1 MPEYVRRRAGIVKC
15 DLQQRQPG
23 PCLNCHKIKVPCQKR
38 RGLRKEGQQS
48 AANSTPVLRVPAEL
62 PTVSESEAVQHQTE
76 SPDKFVGYLAKES
89 FLSNTCDQD
98 INEVEAA
105 ISQEP
110 DPLTLNSALTLAPEP
125 MFNAFIDAYFIN
137 FFPLVPVVDR
147 SDIMVPCDSPLL
159 IQCLCMLGSHY
170 RYPRLSFVPT
180 AESFYSKAKT
190 LVNNNYEKDSL
201 TTLKGL
207 SLIACRSA
215 DSPTN
220 VSLDSPWHWLG
231 VATRFAFN
239 MGLHREMTYQ
249 GKPAAGMSRR
259 IWWNLFNQDKLQS
272 LCYGRPPAI
281 RLHEIDVSLPT
292 LQDFS
297 VPHPD
302 NEAFLQ
308 RTKICIILGKISDAQ
323 YGRHQPSIR
332 EETTNIDEY
341 LKQWVDELPQ
351 DLRLYESDA
360 QTRAPYR
367 RAASELHIMYFTC
380 IILSYRLT
388 ESARLGSVS
397 LKVSI
402 VAASC
407 MLQLFKEIYYRNEI
421 AFLLSI
427 NNWYCMVASVPLIHA
442 ILEFPEDAALYREEL
457 NMLRLV
463 LHEMTHTSPS
473 TKFIINNIDRVQR
486 SVLATPSEELNSRPS
501 LALTNAAFPET
512 RDAIFWTRFR
522 PVESWLLFPFPSS
535 ISPSMYLLQSV
546 AQISKETACVEVAV
560 DSLPGEEQRAG
571 EEADYTDFPFNFDF
585 GNVQM
590 DDFLLAASD
599 VDIPAFEQSL
609 LP

>member
-1 MPEYVRRRAGIVKC
+1 MCEGVQVWCVFNVMHAR
-15 DLQQRQPG
+15 
-23 PCLNCHKIKVPCQKR
+23 KR
-38 RGLRKEGQQS
+38 RGLRKEGQHRQP
-48 AANSTPVLRVPAEL
+48 ANSTPVLRVPVPEL
-62 PTVSESEAVQHQTE
+62 PEVSEADVVQHQTD
-76 SPDKFVGYLAKES
+76 SPDKFLGYLAKES
-89 FLSNTCDQD
+89 FLSNTCHPD
-98 INEVEAA
+98 INEAEAVV
-105 ISQEP
+105 SPQP
-110 DPLTLNSALTLAPEP
+110 NPPTLDSALTLAPEP
-125 MFNAFIDAYFIN
+125 ILNAFFDVYFTN

-147 SDIMVPCDSPLL
+147 LDVMTHRDSPLL

-170 RYPRLSFVPT
+170 RYPRLASIPT
-180 AESFYSKAKT
+180 AESFYGKVKT
-190 LVNNNYEKDSL
+190 LVNKNYEKDSL
-201 TTLKGL
+201 TTLKAL

-215 DSPTN
+215 ESPTN

-249 GKPAAGMSRR
+249 GRPAAGMSRR

-281 RLHEIDVSLPT
+281 RLHEIDVNLPT

-297 VPHPD
+297 VPHAD

-323 YGRHQPSIR
+323 YGRHQRSIL

-341 LKQWVDELPQ
+341 LKQWIDELPQ
-351 DLRLYESDA
+351 GLRLYEFDG

-407 MLQLFKEIYYRNEI
+407 MLQLFKEIYYRSEI
-421 AFLLSI
+421 AFLLPI

-442 ILEFPEDAALYREEL
+442 ILAFPEDAAMYREEFDI
-457 NMLRLV
+457 LRLV
-463 LHEMTHTSPS
+463 LVEMTHTSPS
-473 TKFIINNIDRVQR
+473 TKLVINNIDRVQR
-486 SVLATPSEELNSRPS
+486 SILATPSEELNSRAS
-501 LALTNAAFPET
+501 LGLINAAFSES
-512 RDAIFWTRFR
+512 RDAILWTRFR
-522 PVESWLLFPFPSS
+522 PVESRLLFPFPSS
-535 ISPSMYLLQSV
+535 MSPCMHLLQSV
-546 AQISKETACVEVAV
+546 AQITKDAAACADLPM

-571 EEADYTDFPFNFDF
+571 EEPDHMEFPFNFDF

-590 DDFLLAASD
+590 DDFLLALSD
-599 VDIPAFEQSL
+599 VEIPQFEQNIL
-609 LP
+609 L